1 METKAEL
8 VFIPSPGLGHVA
20 SSVEFAKLILD
31 TNERLCISLLI
42 MKHPA
47 DFGVQP
53 YLQSLP
59 SKSRLRFVDVS
70 IDPKLVVELLSNKD
84 RFLYDFVD
92 GHKNKVSEFVT
103 NNITSNSSSS
113 SHFGSTRLA
122 GFVLDMFCI
131 SMIDVANEFC
141 VPSYIFFT
149 SAAAF
154 LALSFHFEAL
164 RNTSKFDYS
173 ESDEELSILGFKNQ
187 YPAKVLPK
195 PAKAITPT
203 SILYYDGIRR
213 FKETKGIIIN
223 TFAELEPFALQSL
236 SDAKIAPPIYP
247 IHPVVNSDDH
257 NKKQETES
265 IVKWLDDQPNSS
277 VVFLCFGTMGSFEP
291 EQVKEIAI
299 ALEHS
304 GHRFLWSLRR
314 PPPKGKIEMPSNYDN
329 SEEVLPEG
337 FLDRTE
343 GIGKVVG
350 WAPQV
355 TVLSHPAV
363 GVFVSHCGWNST
375 LESVCCGVP
384 IAAWPLY
391 AEQQMNAFL
400 LVKELGLAEEIRM
413 DYVKDLEGKNPV
425 DIVSAEEIEGAI
437 QKLMANG
444 EENEVRKRVKEMQE
458 KSRIAMEE
466 GGSSYTSLRLLIEY
480 FISNLS

>member
-1 METKAEL
+1 
-8 VFIPSPGLGHVA
+8 
-20 SSVEFAKLILD
+20 
-31 TNERLCISLLI
+31 
-42 MKHPA
+42 MKHPT

-59 SKSRLRFVDVS
+59 SLNRFRFVDVS

-84 RFLYDFVD
+84 RFLYDFIH
-92 GHKNKVSEFVT
+92 GHKHKVSEFVT
-103 NNITSNSSSS
+103 NNITSSTSSS

-131 SMIDVANEFC
+131 SMIDVANEFS

-154 LALSFHFEAL
+154 LALSLHFEAL
-164 RNTSKFDYS
+164 RNTSNYDYS
-173 ESDEELSILGFKNQ
+173 QSDEELSILGFKNP
-187 YPAKVLPK
+187 YPAKILPR
-195 PAKAITPT
+195 PAKSVTPS
-203 SILYYDGIRR
+203 SILYFDGIRR
-213 FKETKGIIIN
+213 FNETKGIIIN
-223 TFAELEPFALQSL
+223 TFVDLESFALQSI

-247 IHPVVNSDDH
+247 IHPGVNSDDN

-277 VVFLCFGTMGSFEP
+277 VVFLCFGTMGCFEP

-299 ALEHS
+299 ALERS
-304 GHRFLWSLRR
+304 GYRFLWSLRR

-337 FLDRTE
+337 FLDRTK

-355 TVLSHPAV
+355 IVLSHPAV
-363 GVFVSHCGWNST
+363 GLFVSHCGWNSV

-400 LVKELGLAEEIRM
+400 LVKELGLGVEIRM
-413 DYVKDLEGKNPV
+413 DYVKDFEGKNPV
-425 DIVSAEEIEGAI
+425 DIVSAEEIEGAM
-437 QKLMANG
+437 QKLMVNG

-458 KSRIAMEE
+458 KSKKAMEKD
-466 GGSSYTSLRLLIEY
+466 GSSYTSLRLLIED
-480 FISNLS
+480 FISNIS